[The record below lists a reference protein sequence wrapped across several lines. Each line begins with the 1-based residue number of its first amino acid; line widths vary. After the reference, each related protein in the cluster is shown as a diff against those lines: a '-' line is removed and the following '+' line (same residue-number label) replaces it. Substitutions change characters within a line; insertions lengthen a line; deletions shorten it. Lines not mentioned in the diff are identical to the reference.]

1 MIQAININFNKRST
15 LQNKGVCDA
24 IAVSNSLM
32 DESKKVE
39 KKIAN
44 YLVIPNNFVLSLSL
58 SLRAGLTNF
67 LISFV
72 RAQGSP
78 CITMVNKGLLGV
90 SFVVLYSYLKTKY
103 IKSIINYF

>member
-1 MIQAININFNKRST
+1 MIQAINFNFNKRST

-39 KKIAN
+39 KKLAN
-44 YLVIPNNFVLSLSL
+44 YLVVPNNFIP

-67 LISFV
+67 LISLRT
-72 RAQGSP
+72 RARLAVYNP
-78 CITMVNKGLLGV
+78 CKQRIFRNSLCFFCV
-90 SFVVLYSYLKTKY
+90 SLCKLNF
-103 IKSIINYF
+103 